1 MRRSEAGRRL
11 WRARRR
17 HCHIDATL
25 TAADGTWVIAYS
37 RDDRPLMSREFGAE
51 SDARADAEVRLK
63 DLQRAGWVV
72 HW

>member
-1 MRRSEAGRRL
+1 MRL

-17 HCHIDATL
+17 HCHIDATI
-25 TAADGTWVIAYS
+25 TASGETWHVAYY
-37 RDDRPLMSREFGAE
+37 RDDRPLMFREFGRE
-51 SDARADAEVRLK
+51 SDARADAATRLK